1 MWREVRRE
9 ASRFSSGVISGKGE
23 EGTPVSGRCSPRV
36 DAHRR
41 LLVLDGDPYPVL
53 PGPAA
58 ILYHRHDDR
67 LWKLRSCLITGTL
80 THVDGEWLF
89 RPVRFIPGMGI
100 GGALSYLRLLV
111 NGRKNTS
118 RYLAVHNLTRP
129 QPAWE
134 EIEQLLTRAQTSLS
148 DGYLDG
154 TA

>member
-9 ASRFSSGVISGKGE
+9 ASRFSSGVISGMGD

-36 DAHRR
+36 DVQRR
-41 LLVLDGDPYPVL
+41 LLVLDGDPHPVL

-58 ILYHRHDDR
+58 VLYHRHDDR
-67 LWKLRSCLITGTL
+67 LWRLRSCLMTGTL

-89 RPVRFIPGMGI
+89 GPVRFIPGMGI

-118 RYLAVHNLTRP
+118 RYLAVHSLTRP

-134 EIEQLLTRAQTSLS
+134 EIEQLLARAQARSPT
-148 DGYLDG
+148 DI
-154 TA
+154 